1 MKVKIDRQSAAK
13 AITKHE
19 VSKMARRI
27 QQNIINESARR
38 YDMRQRNAALTAA
51 NEALADALSRA
62 LGGRDRVFLP
72 RRRDDHA
79 EFSVELTIGDDFLIR
94 RRK

>member
-1 MKVKIDRQSAAK
+1 MSET
-13 AITKHE
+13 ITKTD
-19 VSKMARRI
+19 
-27 QQNIINESARR
+27 IIAYQAKKLAEMERELN
-38 YDMRQRNAALTAA
+38 DMRQRNAALAA
-51 NEALADALSRA
+51 TNEALADALSRA

-79 EFSVELTIGDDFLIR
+79 EFSVELTLDDDFLLR

>member
-1 MKVKIDRQSAAK
+1 MSET
-13 AITKHE
+13 ITKTD
-19 VSKMARRI
+19 
-27 QQNIINESARR
+27 IIAYQAKKLAEMERELN
-38 YDMRQRNAALTAA
+38 DMRQRNAALTAT

-79 EFSVELTIGDDFLIR
+79 EFSVELTIGDDLLIIR
-94 RRK
+94 R

>member
-1 MKVKIDRQSAAK
+1 MSET
-13 AITKHE
+13 ITKTDIIAYQARKLAE
-19 VSKMARRI
+19 YERELNDLRSKLRI
-27 QQNIINESARR
+27 MEK
-38 YDMRQRNAALTAA
+38 A
-51 NEALADALSRA
+51 NEDLADALSRA

-79 EFSVELTIGDDFLIR
+79 EFSVELTLDDDFLIR

>member
-1 MKVKIDRQSAAK
+1 MSET
-13 AITKHE
+13 ITKTDIIAYQ
-19 VSKMARRI
+19 ARKLAEMEREL
-27 QQNIINESARR
+27 N
-38 YDMRQRNAALTAA
+38 DMRQRNAALTAA

-62 LGGRDRVFLP
+62 LGGRDRVFVP

-79 EFSVELTIGDDFLIR
+79 EFSVELTLDDDFLIR

>member
-1 MKVKIDRQSAAK
+1 MKDS
-13 AITKHE
+13 IT
-19 VSKMARRI
+19 SNDIIAYQARKLAEMERE
-27 QQNIINESARR
+27 INE
-38 YDMRQRNAALTAA
+38 MRQRNAALTAA

-79 EFSVELTIGDDFLIR
+79 EFLVELTIDDDFLIR

>member
-1 MKVKIDRQSAAK
+1 MPKDN
-13 AITKHE
+13 ITETDIIAYQARKLAE
-19 VSKMARRI
+19 YERELNDLRSKLRI
-27 QQNIINESARR
+27 MEK
-38 YDMRQRNAALTAA
+38 A
-51 NEALADALSRA
+51 NEDLADALSRA

-79 EFSVELTIGDDFLIR
+79 EFSVELTLDDDFLIR